1 MNGLLALLLI
11 CAWFTGAML
20 QSRTAD

>member
-1 MNGLLALLLI
+1 MTGLLALLLI
-11 CAWFTGAML
+11 GAWFTGAML